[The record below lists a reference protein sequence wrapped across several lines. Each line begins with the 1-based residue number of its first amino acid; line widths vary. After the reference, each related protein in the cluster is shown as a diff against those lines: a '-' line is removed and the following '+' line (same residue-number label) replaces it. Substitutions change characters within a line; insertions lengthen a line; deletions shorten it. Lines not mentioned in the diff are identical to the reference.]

1 MRANIQGQIYNG
13 EYIELTKAEGMLQN
27 ACLEGGGGMTT
38 LRDGEA
44 GNNTVIV
51 ARDLR
56 KVFRTKIKKEGF
68 TQSVKSLVKPE
79 YREIEAVHGISLEV
93 PRGELIAF
101 LGPNGAGKSTT
112 IKMLTGILNATSG
125 SMLVLGLD
133 PGKQRKS
140 LSFRIGSVFGQ
151 KSQLWFH
158 LPPMDSFRLLGAI
171 YEMDSKLLDKRID
184 EIVELF
190 EIGELMDVPV
200 RKLSLGQR
208 MRCEFAAS
216 ILHKPEI
223 IFLDEPTIGLD
234 VLVKQKIR
242 ELITRLNKEEKTTI
256 FLTSHDIGDVEHL
269 CSRAVIINH
278 GKIVMDSSVKALK
291 YGYLKK
297 KVIDV
302 KFAAISNHT
311 MLEGLNILKRKGLSM
326 KLEVDE
332 GDGIQEVMLR
342 LMQAGSIVDVTISD
356 IPMEKIIG
364 DIYTDKGLEG
374 INSNTHTDSYA
385 GTDMDTDR
393 YTDTDTGTGST
404 TAGNSGGEGE

>member
-1 MRANIQGQIYNG
+1 
-13 EYIELTKAEGMLQN
+13 
-27 ACLEGGGGMTT
+27 MTT
-38 LRDGEA
+38 LGIGEA

-68 TQSVKSLVKPE
+68 TQSVRSLVKPE

-112 IKMLTGILNATSG
+112 IKMLTGILHATSG
-125 SMLVLGLD
+125 SMSVLGLD
-133 PGKQRKS
+133 PGKQRKN
-140 LSFRIGSVFGQ
+140 LSYRIGSVFGQ

-190 EIGELMDVPV
+190 EIGELMDIPV
-200 RKLSLGQR
+200 RRLSLGQR

-242 ELITRLNKEEKTTI
+242 ELITRLNKEERTTI

-269 CSRAVIINH
+269 CNRAVIINH

-302 KFAAISNHT
+302 KFAAISDHT
-311 MLEGLNILKRKGLSM
+311 RLEGLNILKRKGLSM

-342 LMQAGSIVDVTISD
+342 LMQAGSIMDVTISD

-364 DIYTDKGLEG
+364 DIYTDKGLEDV
-374 INSNTHTDSYA
+374 NSNTCTDSYA
-385 GTDMDTDR
+385 GIDMDTET
-393 YTDTDTGTGST
+393 YADTDPDTGST
-404 TAGNSGGEGE
+404 TAGNSGGEEE